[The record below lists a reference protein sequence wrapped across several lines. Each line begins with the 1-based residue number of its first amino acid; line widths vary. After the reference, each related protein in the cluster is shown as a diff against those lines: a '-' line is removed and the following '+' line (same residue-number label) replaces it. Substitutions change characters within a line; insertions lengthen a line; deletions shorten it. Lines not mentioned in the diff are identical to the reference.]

1 MVKSYSLSS
10 DNKVITE
17 RKWITYIVRHAEA
30 WIGWISKISLANLID
45 WVENSAILAD
55 TWNSLSSVAPEEAV
69 PIVWISN
76 ESLRMHTVR
85 SCHQLFLPYI
95 VRHSCARVVVSRWSQ
110 WDVAYKIDWMEF
122 QSRVALTWERLPAI
136 APNKSISVVR
146 IGQEGV
152 VRSTSANIRPT
163 RSVAHGYTMTIER
176 IELRSWI
183 AFSVELSSSPAPNVT
198 GAGPWVRNECL
209 WGVTK

>member
-1 MVKSYSLSS
+1 MPRHGLAGFPKSASQTWSTGLKTPPFSQIPGTACPRLHQKKPFRLFGSRTKVCGCIQLDRAISFFLS
-10 DNKVITE
+10 
-17 RKWITYIVRHAEA
+17 
-30 WIGWISKISLANLID
+30 
-45 WVENSAILAD
+45 
-55 TWNSLSSVAPEEAV
+55 
-69 PIVWISN
+69 
-76 ESLRMHTVR
+76 
-85 SCHQLFLPYI
+85 YI

-146 IGQEGV
+146 IGQESV
-152 VRSTSANIRPT
+152 VRSTSANIRPN

-198 GAGPWVRNECL
+198 GAGPWVRYECL
-209 WGVTK
+209 WRVTK